1 MLYWRLVTSSLSFL
15 FYLTNICLSRF
26 VLYQM
31 SKNMNRRLFFMF
43 VTKLAKVPRSEILN
57 LLPQIRVVKA
67 FQGSLK
73 KAKNIKEKNKEEQ
86 SSDANDKEEKDTDNK
101 FACFIPKREASTES
115 KEDEKNEDD
124 KCRRKR
130 RDSDE
135 EDDDEDCSRYT
146 RRKDVEEE
154 KSNGRKHVG
163 TQMSPHRDA
172 RSISAYEMSPHYEQK
187 SRSAYDMSFGA
198 KRYRR

>member
-1 MLYWRLVTSSLSFL
+1 METGNISYVFLVYF
-15 FYLTNICLSRF
+15 TNICVCRF

-73 KAKNIKEKNKEEQ
+73 KAKKVTEENEDEQ
-86 SSDANDKEEKDTDNK
+86 SSDVNNKEEEESDNK
-101 FACFIPKREASTES
+101 FACFIPKRKESTES

-135 EDDDEDCSRYT
+135 EDDDDVCSRYT
-146 RRKDVEEE
+146 RKKDVEDA
-154 KSNGRKHVG
+154 KSNGRKTVG

-172 RSISAYEMSPHYEQK
+172 RSISAYEMSPHYDQK